1 MGAGLVASGELL
13 GGGGDR
19 GLLEGVIEQI
29 QSALENLSAYPRWLV
44 ATCGVIVAL
53 AVLYILGKVL
63 KWTIYLMV
71 AGAAIAVV
79 LGGVY
84 WWMGRI

>member
-1 MGAGLVASGELL
+1 M
-13 GGGGDR
+13 
-19 GLLEGVIEQI
+19 IEQI